1 MYLGK
6 SLYIQRFFAN
16 GNYKESTFIS
26 TSETT
31 LKIHKCSLTEVLAH
45 VQLQTAKLSHR
56 YILGCGLFI
65 FFVPLLIHFPAIP
78 NLIIFWDLK
87 ISMTVGYYVDI
98 SNPAII
104 FWWGYNLKVL
114 TFTKKKKKKNS
125 TSSKM
130 VELLKIWLLIS
141 RSIHGGSKVTSIC
154 NAFLFALKKFL
165 R

>member
-16 GNYKESTFIS
+16 GNCKESTFIS

-114 TFTKKKKKKNS
+114 TFTKKKKKNCDFIKNGRTLENLAS
-125 TSSKM
+125 NFT
-130 VELLKIWLLIS
+130 VYS
-141 RSIHGGSKVTSIC
+141 RWPKGDINMQRFFICFKKVP
-154 NAFLFALKKFL
+154 
-165 R
+165 